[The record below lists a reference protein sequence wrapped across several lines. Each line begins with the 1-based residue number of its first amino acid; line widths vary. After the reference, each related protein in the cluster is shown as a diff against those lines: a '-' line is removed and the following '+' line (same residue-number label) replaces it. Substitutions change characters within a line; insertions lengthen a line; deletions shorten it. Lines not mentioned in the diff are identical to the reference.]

1 MKNKILKK
9 NREKG
14 FVMLYTMIL
23 SSIILAISIGI
34 LNVALKETNFSI
46 SARAANEAFFAAD
59 TGAECA
65 LYYDRINNNAFS
77 GTLDSMQC
85 GLQNQNIQLNP
96 IGDGF
101 WSFVV
106 PNLGESERSC
116 AKVTLT
122 RDPSNFSTTIISKGY
137 NNANPDSSECNPA
150 SNSVERE
157 LEVTY

>member
-1 MKNKILKK
+1 MKNKILKN

-65 LYYDRINNNAFS
+65 LFYDRTTNNAFS
-77 GTLDSMQC
+77 DADINMRC
-85 GLQNQNIQLNP
+85 GVEDPISINP
-96 IGDGF
+96 VGSGS

-106 PNLGESERSC
+106 PNLSESERSC

-122 RDPSNFSTTIISKGY
+122 RVPSDFSTTIISKGY

>member
-9 NREKG
+9 NKEKG
-14 FVMLYTMIL
+14 FVMLYTMVL
-23 SSIILAISIGI
+23 ASIILAISFGI
-34 LNVALKETNFSI
+34 LNIALKETNFSI

-77 GTLDSMQC
+77 DSNVQMRC
-85 GLQNQNIQLNP
+85 AENNISL
-96 IGDGF
+96 GSLGSDS

-122 RDPSNFSTTIISKGY
+122 RDSSNFSTTIISKGY

-157 LEVTY
+157 LKVTY